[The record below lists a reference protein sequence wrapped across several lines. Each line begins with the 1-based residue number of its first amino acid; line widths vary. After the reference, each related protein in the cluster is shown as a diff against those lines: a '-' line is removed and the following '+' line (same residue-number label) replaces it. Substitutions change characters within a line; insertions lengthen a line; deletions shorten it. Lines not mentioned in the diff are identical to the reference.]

1 MFCRTYF
8 RTFAKC
14 DVCLTEFHLKLD
26 ARVSGIQSV
35 GLNAKK
41 IRVFGG
47 AERGTRFKPF
57 LPFETTEGDHVTIN
71 FFLPVVVLGVN

>member
-41 IRVFGG
+41 FRV
-47 AERGTRFKPF
+47 
-57 LPFETTEGDHVTIN
+57 LEGLKEEHISNLSVHLRLQKAIM
-71 FFLPVVVLGVN
+71 

>member
-41 IRVFGG
+41 FRV
-47 AERGTRFKPF
+47 
-57 LPFETTEGDHVTIN
+57 LEGLKEEHISNLFVHLRLQKAIM
-71 FFLPVVVLGVN
+71 